1 VTTYKGERTEVSAP
15 LPDEDC
21 APQPQSYGMIA
32 ANFVKCAVRNLNFAT
47 GVTGAEGSSER
58 SALPY
63 LPNRS
68 LGGAI
73 SVTRSRM
80 SFLFGSG
87 VSVISRGS
95 SRAVQA

>member
-1 VTTYKGERTEVSAP
+1 
-15 LPDEDC
+15 
-21 APQPQSYGMIA
+21 MIA
-32 ANFVKCAVRNLNFAT
+32 AIFVKCAARNLNFAT
-47 GVTGAEGSSER
+47 GVTSAGGGIKR

-87 VSVISRGS
+87 VSVIVRGS

>member
-1 VTTYKGERTEVSAP
+1 MRVEVP
-15 LPDEDC
+15 N
-21 APQPQSYGMIA
+21 G
-32 ANFVKCAVRNLNFAT
+32 AVHGLFCRNFAAGLT
-47 GVTGAEGSSER
+47 GTVVARMSEATSGAGVYE
-58 SALPY
+58 
-63 LPNRS
+63 PNRS

-87 VSVISRGS
+87 VSVIWRGS

>member
-1 VTTYKGERTEVSAP
+1 
-15 LPDEDC
+15 
-21 APQPQSYGMIA
+21 MIA
-32 ANFVKCAVRNLNFAT
+32 AIFVKCAARNLNFAT
-47 GVTGAEGSSER
+47 ELNRANGAAKR
-58 SALPY
+58 SALPH

-87 VSVISRGS
+87 VSVMARGS